1 MSLMTYDQPFAGRRA
16 INTQRINI
24 RGRYYCDRCAVRD
37 VSLCSEVTADAAKE
51 LAPIAHHRRIPVGQV
66 IQSEHQ
72 GLGWLAIIV
81 SGVVKLVKAQKDGRL
96 QIVGLQYAADFVGHP
111 YTVKNSLIAEATTQ
125 LELCC
130 FSRTAFENV
139 MRNHPSLEQALYR
152 RALNDLETAR
162 EWMFLLGRKTAREK
176 VASLLISIATR
187 INRPLPG
194 VVGEKLT
201 LNFDLPLSRNEIAD
215 ALGLTIETVSREFR
229 SLKND
234 GIISTAGRRSVSVLK
249 PKLLQVLAE
258 GDNE

>member
-1 MSLMTYDQPFAGRRA
+1 MCTE
-16 INTQRINI
+16 
-24 RGRYYCDRCAVRD
+24 
-37 VSLCSEVTADAAKE
+37 VSEAAARE

-111 YTVKNSLIAEATTQ
+111 YPTQNTLIAEATTQ

-130 FSRTAFENV
+130 FSRSAFENI

-162 EWMFLLGRKTAREK
+162 DWMFLLGRKTAREK
-176 VASLLISIATR
+176 VASLLVSIATR
-187 INRPLPG
+187 INRPIPG
-194 VVGEKLT
+194 VIGDKLT
-201 LNFDLPLSRNEIAD
+201 LTFDLPLSRNEIAD
-215 ALGLTIETVSREFR
+215 ALGLTIETVSREVR
-229 SLKND
+229 YLK
-234 GIISTAGRRSVSVLK
+234 TAGVVATSGRRSVTVLK
-249 PKLLQVLAE
+249 PDLLQMLAE
-258 GDNE
+258 GDGA

>member
-1 MSLMTYDQPFAGRRA
+1 MCTE
-16 INTQRINI
+16 
-24 RGRYYCDRCAVRD
+24 
-37 VSLCSEVTADAAKE
+37 VSEAAARE

-111 YTVKNSLIAEATTQ
+111 YPTQNTLIAEATTQ

-130 FSRTAFENV
+130 FSRSAFENI

-162 EWMFLLGRKTAREK
+162 DWMFLLGRKTAREK
-176 VASLLISIATR
+176 VASLLVSIATR
-187 INRPLPG
+187 INRPIPG
-194 VVGEKLT
+194 VIGDKLT
-201 LNFDLPLSRNEIAD
+201 LTFDLPLSRNEIAD
-215 ALGLTIETVSREFR
+215 ALGLTIETVSREVR
-229 SLKND
+229 YLK
-234 GIISTAGRRSVSVLK
+234 TAGVVATSGRRSVTVLK
-249 PKLLQVLAE
+249 PDLLHMLAE
-258 GDNE
+258 GDGA